1 MHISEEVQTQER
13 RITMNYPKEELIG
26 KIEEARDVL
35 NKSIDQK
42 HAYEEI
48 YENSVA
54 LDALIEQYI
63 EAGY

>member
-1 MHISEEVQTQER
+1 
-13 RITMNYPKEELIG
+13 MNYPKEELIG

-42 HAYEEI
+42 HVYEEI